1 MRHLEIILTCLVIF
15 CVIFSAGCVSQNTSR
30 EAALSD
36 ALKMI
41 SLRLNDGAGYV
52 REAAD
57 DIGNNNNTDAESSRQ
72 ILADLYQTSTL
83 ARTILYADKN
93 MIVISVYPDI
103 ILSSTGTDQTS
114 YGTNETYFAGRNIT
128 LTDYLHL
135 DDGTNASVLSAP
147 VYTDG
152 KWNGYV
158 SMSFDSS
165 RLFGDEEQYLSK
177 TYGYHLLVTQTD
189 GVQIYDYD
197 LCERGKNMATDPV
210 YADGVHAAA
219 LLIMNQTSGTTGY
232 TYQKI
237 WSDEFVQKTAVWDTF
252 EFGGQTW
259 QVIILSE

>member
-1 MRHLEIILTCLVIF
+1 MRRSEIILTCPVIF

-57 DIGNNNNTDAESSRQ
+57 DIGNNNTDAASSRQ
-72 ILADLYQTSTL
+72 ILADLYQKSTL

-165 RLFGDEEQYLSK
+165 RLFGDVEQYLSK
-177 TYGYHLLVTQTD
+177 TYGSHLLVTQTD
-189 GVQIYDYD
+189 GVHIYDYD
-197 LCERGKNMATDPV
+197 LCKRGKNMATDPA
-210 YADGVHAAA
+210 YADDVHAAA

-237 WSDEFVQKTAVWDTF
+237 WSDEFVQKTAVWDTL

>member
-1 MRHLEIILTCLVIF
+1 MRHSEIILTCLVIF

-177 TYGYHLLVTQTD
+177 TYGYHLLVTQNKDIIFCIQNFSDQKRDVSTLNHLTRTRTK
-189 GVQIYDYD
+189 YM
-197 LCERGKNMATDPV
+197 LERN
-210 YADGVHAAA
+210 
-219 LLIMNQTSGTTGY
+219 
-232 TYQKI
+232 
-237 WSDEFVQKTAVWDTF
+237 
-252 EFGGQTW
+252 
-259 QVIILSE
+259 IL

>member
-1 MRHLEIILTCLVIF
+1 MRHSEIILTCLVIF
-15 CVIFSAGCVSQNTSR
+15 CVIFSAGCVSQNTSW

-72 ILADLYQTSTL
+72 ILADLYQKSTL

-103 ILSSTGTDQTS
+103 IFSSIGTDQTS
-114 YGTNETYFAGRNIT
+114 YGTNEAYFTGRNIT

-177 TYGYHLLVTQTD
+177 TYGYHLLVTQNKDIIFCIQNFSDQKRDVSTLNHLTRTRTK
-189 GVQIYDYD
+189 YM
-197 LCERGKNMATDPV
+197 LERN
-210 YADGVHAAA
+210 
-219 LLIMNQTSGTTGY
+219 
-232 TYQKI
+232 
-237 WSDEFVQKTAVWDTF
+237 
-252 EFGGQTW
+252 
-259 QVIILSE
+259 IL